1 MCLYSLNT
9 PVSLYKSIDN
19 INGENYDDYRDYI
32 NNDIIDKNQDII
44 NTIIVTICL
53 IFYFCIM
60 FKFVLYIS

>member
-1 MCLYSLNT
+1 MCLYSLKT